1 MRRLA
6 FLPLTLLTVLALAAC
21 TASTTPSTAGTSAAA
36 PSAGASGG
44 GGAAACAAGTSGA
57 TAAVTVEIKDFKFS
71 PDPVN
76 AKVGDA
82 VGWTNGDSAPHT
94 ATLDDDSC
102 TTESISQGATGLLVF
117 NAPGTYTY
125 HCKIHPTQMKGYTI
139 VVK

>member
-21 TASTTPSTAGTSAAA
+21 TASTTGSTAGTSAAA

-44 GGAAACAAGTSGA
+44 GGAAACAAGTSGG

-76 AKVGDA
+76 AKIGDA

-102 TTESISQGATGLLVF
+102 TTESIS
-117 NAPGTYTY
+117 
-125 HCKIHPTQMKGYTI
+125 
-139 VVK
+139 